1 MKQTSMLAIR
11 SATVLTLAALVLT
24 ACTNAS
30 ETVSASTAGSS
41 GSAAAT
47 FDVNTVQKDDELAS
61 QVPAALKTK
70 GSLSIGI
77 SPYYAPAQFLGGA
90 DSQTP
95 IGYDID
101 LAKAISATLGLKADF
116 QSADYPSIIPS
127 LGSKFDIGNGSFTI
141 TEKRLQSVNFVSY
154 FSAGTAWAVQKGNP
168 KKFSVD
174 DVCGKSVGVQ
184 TGTIQETTDLKVRN
198 DKCLAENKSPIDIIS
213 LKTQAD
219 ITTRLVNGSIDAMAA
234 DSPVTGYAIQQTNGT
249 LEKSGDIYDA
259 APAGFAFSKGDSV
272 LPDLVQKAL
281 TKLMADGTY
290 KSILEQWNVADG
302 VISKAEVNP
311 AVS

>member
-1 MKQTSMLAIR
+1 MKQTSMLAVR
-11 SATVLTLAALVLT
+11 GATVLTLAALVLT

-30 ETVSASTAGSS
+30 ETTSVSTAGSS

-154 FSAGTAWAVQKGNP
+154 FNAGTAWAVQKGNP

-249 LEKSGDIYDA
+249 LEKSGEIYDA
-259 APAGFAFSKGDSV
+259 APAGFAFSKGDTV

-290 KSILEQWNVADG
+290 KSILDQWNVADG

>member
-1 MKQTSMLAIR
+1 MKQTSMLAVR
-11 SATVLTLAALVLT
+11 GATVLSMAALVLT

-30 ETVSASTAGSS
+30 ETSPVSTSGSS
-41 GSAAAT
+41 GSVAAT

-70 GSLSIGI
+70 GALSIGI
-77 SPYYAPAQFLGGA
+77 SPFYAPAQFLGGA

-154 FSAGTAWAVQKGNP
+154 FNAGTAWAVQKGNP

-184 TGTIQETTDLKVRN
+184 TGTIQETTDLKARN
-198 DKCLAENKSPIDIIS
+198 DKCVAENKSPIDIIS

-249 LEKSGDIYDA
+249 LEKSGEIYDA
-259 APAGFAFSKGDSV
+259 APAGFAFSKGDTV

-290 KSILEQWNVADG
+290 KSILDQWNVADG